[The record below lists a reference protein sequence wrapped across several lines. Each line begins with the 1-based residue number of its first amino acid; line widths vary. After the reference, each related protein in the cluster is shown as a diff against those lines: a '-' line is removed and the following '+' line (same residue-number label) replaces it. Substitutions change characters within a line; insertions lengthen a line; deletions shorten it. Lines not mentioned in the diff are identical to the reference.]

1 MPTPRAFNTSCEG
14 TWTRGNSAMTISVRT
29 LDDGARPVDKN
40 VIMFYIFDTIYKH
53 DGWTDGRTW
62 GQGRDPIPIP
72 IPVKVA

>member
-1 MPTPRAFNTSCEG
+1 
-14 TWTRGNSAMTISVRT
+14 MTISVRT